1 MSRQLS
7 VSSTV
12 QAAVMAVLVVGI
24 LLLLV
29 VSGHLSEE
37 SGTAA
42 SDGER
47 PASAGHVQDVSDLD
61 LPGEF
66 EPIPAAGFFQKI
78 TESQRD
84 AGSWQVVS
92 TAESGGQTAPP
103 ASQDVKVTQ
112 KGVDVRIAMQGS
124 FGPVEALWVD
134 QQFYVKGLTPRA
146 KPWLKPDAKGRV
158 QRLFSGL
165 IAYSDPDQ
173 FLGELRD
180 PASFEVVGVEDT
192 DEGKAVRYRIGLDP
206 ASLGAGEEAA
216 EEDTIEMDMWVDAE
230 DRPVQVVTV
239 SEVGGAELRSTLVY
253 SDYGK
258 PVELAPPPAGL
269 VTTKLPK
276 GLTNAN
282 P

>member
-37 SGTAA
+37 DAGTS
-42 SDGER
+42 SDGDTR
-47 PASAGHVQDVSDLD
+47 PASAGSVQDVSDLD
-61 LPGEF
+61 LPGAF
-66 EPIPAAGFFQKI
+66 APIPADEFFGTVTDAQRAAG
-78 TESQRD
+78 TWS
-84 AGSWQVVS
+84 VVS

-103 ASQDVKVTQ
+103 ASQDVKVTP

-124 FGPVEALWVD
+124 FGPVEALWVG
-134 QQFYVKGLTPRA
+134 QEFYVKGLTPRA

-158 QRLFSGL
+158 QQLFAGL

-180 PASFEVVGVEDT
+180 PATFEVVGVEDT
-192 DEGKAVRYRIGLDP
+192 DEGEAVHYRIGLDP
-206 ASLGAGEEAA
+206 ASLGASEEAA
-216 EEDTIEMDMWVDAE
+216 EEDTVEMDMWVDE
-230 DRPVQVVTV
+230 QDRPVQVVTV
-239 SEVGGAELRSTLVY
+239 SEVGGADLRSTLVY

-258 PVELAPPPAGL
+258 TVEFTPPPAGL

-276 GLTNAN
+276 GLTG
-282 P
+282 